1 MPGILWPDI
10 EAHLIGYL
18 DAALTVRGRAAT
30 WVGNHLPTEG
40 SPPTPVIPDEA
51 VLIRDD
57 GGPALGDV
65 RAVARVGFRVW
76 AGHQIQNPGD
86 SFDLASLC
94 AALIGGCADGNPV
107 VRAQITSR
115 PYSVVDGTRPVQ
127 YFTAE
132 LVVRGTDL

>member
-1 MPGILWPDI
+1 MRPAAIVWPDV
-10 EAHLIGYL
+10 EAHLTTYL
-18 DAALTVRGRAAT
+18 KTTLPTHGHGST
-30 WVGNHLPTEG
+30 WVGNHLPT
-40 SPPTPVIPDEA
+40 TIPAEA

-65 RAVARVGFRVW
+65 RALARVGFRVW
-76 AGHQIQNPGD
+76 SGRQIQNPGD

-94 AALIGGCADGNPV
+94 AALIGGCADGDPV

-115 PYSVVDGTRPVQ
+115 PFSIEDPSERPVH